1 MSINSEVETLRT
13 IPIFRTIEPGKLR
26 LLAFI
31 SERITFRPGEIICT
45 QGEPGDSAFII
56 LAGTGDIL
64 VDAGGSDKRKVA
76 EIKKNDVV
84 GEMALL
90 TEMPRTATV
99 VASDEV
105 AALRI
110 SKDNF
115 FRILQEFPEVSLEMM
130 RVLARRLERTT
141 HDLAVVRGQLADAG
155 AG

>member
-13 IPIFRTIEPGKLR
+13 IPMFRSIEPGKLR

-31 SERITFRPGEIICT
+31 SERNTFRPGEVMCT

-56 LAGTGDIL
+56 LDGEGDIL
-64 VDAGGSDKRKVA
+64 VDSGREQRKVA

-84 GEMALL
+84 GEMSLL
-90 TEMPRTATV
+90 CDMPRTATV
-99 VASDEV
+99 KASSEIT
-105 AALRI
+105 ALTI

-115 FRILQEFPEVSLEMM
+115 FRILQEFPEVSLEIM

-141 HDLAVVRGQLADAG
+141 RDLAEVRGQLSDTG
-155 AG
+155 IN

>member
-31 SERITFRPGEIICT
+31 SERITFRPGETICT

-56 LAGTGDIL
+56 LSGNGNVL
-64 VDAGGSDKRKVA
+64 VDAGGELRRVA

-90 TEMPRTATV
+90 TDMPRTATV
-99 VASDEV
+99 VADSEV

-115 FRILQEFPEVSLEMM
+115 FRILHEFPEVSLEMM

-141 HDLAVVRGQLADAG
+141 HDLAVVRGQLAEAG

>member
-1 MSINSEVETLRT
+1 MSINSEVEALRT
-13 IPIFRTIEPGKLR
+13 IPMFRTIEPAKLR

-31 SERITFRPGEIICT
+31 SERITFRAGEVICT

-56 LAGTGDIL
+56 LSGKGDVL
-64 VDAGGSDKRKVA
+64 VDAGGVLRKVA

-99 VASDEV
+99 TAGEEIT
-105 AALRI
+105 ALRI

-130 RVLARRLERTT
+130 RVLAHRLERTT
-141 HDLAVVRGQLADAG
+141 HDLAEVRGQLAEAG
-155 AG
+155 TG

>member
-31 SERITFRPGEIICT
+31 SERITFRPGETICT

-56 LAGTGDIL
+56 LSGNGEVL
-64 VDAGGSDKRKVA
+64 VDIGGEMRRVA

-90 TEMPRTATV
+90 TDMPRTATV
-99 VASDEV
+99 VADSEI

-110 SKDNF
+110 SKENF
-115 FRILQEFPEVSLEMM
+115 FRILHEFPEVSMEMM

-141 HDLAVVRGQLADAG
+141 HDLAVVRGQLAEAG